1 MEKASSASWDTPP
14 GLVRHSSHSS
24 THTFLLMLI
33 YFQLPLLL
41 QSQGVDYGNSQPES
55 FSGVAVGAQGVHPS
69 AGCRDVFCK
78 ARTDAGARLSQRSTE
93 IHGMVLMGGENLTA
107 SNFTAFSSTDP
118 PKPQLNSCSLS

>member
-1 MEKASSASWDTPP
+1 
-14 GLVRHSSHSS
+14 
-24 THTFLLMLI
+24 MLI

-78 ARTDAGARLSQRSTE
+78 ARTDAGARLSTE

>member
-1 MEKASSASWDTPP
+1 
-14 GLVRHSSHSS
+14 
-24 THTFLLMLI
+24 MLI

-41 QSQGVDYGNSQPES
+41 QSQRVDYGNSQSES
-55 FSGVAVGAQGVHPS
+55 FSGVAVGAQGVHSS

-78 ARTDAGARLSQRSTE
+78 ARRDAGARLSQRSTE